1 MRFLWSSCGAASD
14 LEVLTRHRDAICISI
29 TAAHFILCHIHNADT
44 LWCTAFR
51 GTWIIIVL
59 FYTLTMFFARLHR
72 FEPQPRQQLRGTRV
86 QVFELLNVFMH
97 KRARVQCKSWC
108 VRTGG
113 MKQGE
118 KSHVHR
124 NSASRGEEEAPVA
137 AFHHS
142 EKLSAQFGAFQC
154 TAFYTRLIC
163 KNILYFFK

>member
-1 MRFLWSSCGAASD
+1 M
-14 LEVLTRHRDAICISI
+14 
-29 TAAHFILCHIHNADT
+29 
-44 LWCTAFR
+44 
-51 GTWIIIVL
+51 L

-124 NSASRGEEEAPVA
+124 NSASQGKEEAPVA
-137 AFHHS
+137 AFHRS
-142 EKLSAQFGAFQC
+142 ERLSAQFGAFQC
-154 TAFYTRLIC
+154 TAFYTQLIC
-163 KNILYFFK
+163 KNIFYFIFNKCVFSGLKTLVCDPLKCLSRHIKRRSTLSMFAPCTRQASR